1 MGLSRN
7 PSSGTSMAI
16 PNYQRDEEEWAKR
29 TNERNEQVVNNQD
42 EQDKELL
49 LPSAEKSA
57 QKGRIGLAG

>member
-1 MGLSRN
+1 
-7 PSSGTSMAI
+7 MAI

-42 EQDKELL
+42 ERDKELL